1 MGKEEPLKDFASFT
15 GGEGDPGQLLE
26 EAQKIAAAYDGRN
39 ESELLRSVYARA
51 AEGKRNGTLTN
62 AQIDAFC
69 AQLAP
74 MLDAA
79 RRKKLYKIAAE
90 LKKM

>member
-1 MGKEEPLKDFASFT
+1 MKDFANFT
-15 GGEGDPGQLLE
+15 GEGGGDDFIA
-26 EAQKIAAAYDGRN
+26 EAGRIAARFDGKSEN
-39 ESELLRSVYARA
+39 ELLRAIYARA
-51 AEGKRNGTLTN
+51 VEGKKNGTLTN

-79 RRKKLYKIAAE
+79 KRKKLQKIAEE
-90 LKKM
+90 LKKLP